1 MNKKYISTLAL
12 MTMAL
17 AGCTQAVE
25 PVQPSPQPVRNL
37 PGISTQL
44 QIPSSPTIETSDLGN
59 LVKDGDPTKVPQVT
73 QQTPTAGLQ
82 KPAPITKESSDQ
94 KKYSTAVKNKDSKIC
109 QLIMDAGTK
118 EACMRDVGTTSE
130 ESNPKAVVT
139 TDQGSTSQENL

>member
-1 MNKKYISTLAL
+1 MNKKYISTLAF
-12 MTMAL
+12 MAMAL

-25 PVQPSPQPVRNL
+25 PVQPTPQPARTL

-59 LVKDGDPTKVPQVT
+59 LVKDGDPTKAPQVT

-82 KPAPITKESSDQ
+82 KTTPVTKESSDQ
-94 KKYSTAVKNKDSKIC
+94 KKYSTAIKNKDSKIC
-109 QLIMDAGTK
+109 QLIIDANTK
-118 EACMRDVGTTSE
+118 EACIRDVGTTSE